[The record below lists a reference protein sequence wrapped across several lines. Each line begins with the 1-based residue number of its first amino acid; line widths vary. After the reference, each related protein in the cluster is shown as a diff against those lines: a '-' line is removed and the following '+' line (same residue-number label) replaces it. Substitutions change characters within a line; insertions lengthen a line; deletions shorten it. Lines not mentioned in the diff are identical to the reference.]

1 MKLNAVVETNYP
13 AVKFWQQHGFLV
25 SGTVP

>member
-1 MKLNAVVETNYP
+1 MKFDAVVETNYP

-25 SGTVP
+25 IGTVP